1 MEPYLEKGY
10 HVLTDNHYNSLSLT
24 DSLSSKETY
33 ITGTIR
39 KGRKRNPKKVIST
52 KLKKSQ
58 MVWKS
63 KRDITVAKWK
73 DKRDVLMISNA
84 HIPKMTTVTNRKGN
98 DMVKDCKNAISDIDR
113 SDQML
118 SYNSG
123 LRKTL
128 NWYQKARLHILEMFL
143 IDALYLNQKVL
154 H

>member
-1 MEPYLEKGY
+1 
-10 HVLTDNHYNSLSLT
+10 
-24 DSLSSKETY
+24 
-33 ITGTIR
+33 
-39 KGRKRNPKKVIST
+39 
-52 KLKKSQ
+52 
-58 MVWKS
+58 
-63 KRDITVAKWK
+63 
-73 DKRDVLMISNA
+73 MISNA

-128 NWYQKARLHILEMFL
+128 NWYQKARLRILEMFL